1 MLNFSTVIIVHVSK
15 KKFVSYFFSIVSW
28 LCSHILNFLRK
39 HFFKKSPS
47 CSRSNFVFRGFLPH
61 DFLKATVALQERKH
75 TRFQKQELLS
85 FKIVL
90 KLSAFPVKLG
100 KLIAP

>member
-15 KKFVSYFFSIVSW
+15 KFCQ
-28 LCSHILNFLRK
+28 LLLLNCQLAMFAHFK
-39 HFFKKSPS
+39 FFKETFFQKSPR
-47 CSRSNFVFRGFLPH
+47 CSRSIFVFRGFLPH

-75 TRFQKQELLS
+75 TWFQKQELLS

>member
-1 MLNFSTVIIVHVSK
+1 MLNFSTVIIVHVS

-39 HFFKKSPS
+39 YFFKKSPS